1 MAVRRELCLR
11 LQNSPGAL
19 SRVCAVLAAERVN
32 VVALTVEAGGALR
45 LVADNPLRAAATLES
60 ADYVVE
66 QRDVLFLE
74 LPNGP
79 GALERAARLL
89 AAADVNVEYTYASA
103 VESQALAVVI
113 VGVEDAQ
120 RAAARA
126 GV

>member
-120 RAAARA
+120 RAAAAA

>member
-19 SRVCAVLAAERVN
+19 SRVCGVLAAERVN

-45 LVADNPLRAAATLES
+45 LVVDNPLRAAATLES

-89 AAADVNVEYTYASA
+89 AAADVNVEYAYASA

>member
-19 SRVCAVLAAERVN
+19 SRVCGVLAAERVN

-113 VGVEDAQ
+113 VGVEDAR

>member
-1 MAVRRELCLR
+1 MAVRTELCLR

-19 SRVCAVLAAERVN
+19 SRVCGVLAAERVN

-79 GALERAARLL
+79 GALERAARML
-89 AAADVNVEYTYASA
+89 AAADVNVEYAYASA

-120 RAAARA
+120 RAATRA

>member
-1 MAVRRELCLR
+1 MAVRTELCLR

-19 SRVCAVLAAERVN
+19 SRVCGVLAAERVN

-79 GALERAARLL
+79 GALERAARML
-89 AAADVNVEYTYASA
+89 AAADVNVEYAYASA

-120 RAAARA
+120 RAAAAA

>member
-19 SRVCAVLAAERVN
+19 SRVCGVLAAERVN
-32 VVALTVEAGGALR
+32 VIALTVEARGALR
-45 LVADNPLRAAATLES
+45 LVVDNPLRAVVALED
-60 ADYVVE
+60 ADHVVE

-89 AAADVNVEYTYASA
+89 AAADVNVEYAYASA
-103 VESQALAVVI
+103 VESQAQAVVI

-120 RAAARA
+120 RAASAA

>member
-1 MAVRRELCLR
+1 MAVRTEICLR

-19 SRVCAVLAAERVN
+19 SRVCGVLAAERVN

-89 AAADVNVEYTYASA
+89 AAADVNVEYAYASA

-120 RAAARA
+120 RAATRA

>member
-1 MAVRRELCLR
+1 MAVRTELCLR

-19 SRVCAVLAAERVN
+19 SRACGVLAAERVN

-45 LVADNPLRAAATLES
+45 LVVDNPLRAAATLES

-89 AAADVNVEYTYASA
+89 AAADVNVEYAYASA

-120 RAAARA
+120 RAAASA